1 MRSEEVIEVIEN
13 EKECVRRAGICD
25 RECQVCDL
33 VRNDEE
39 ILEAYDQSIKAIRRL
54 QKIEE
59 MVRKAFSDPDT
70 DNITLHR
77 AQVLANVLA
86 VFEYDLGGEE

>member
-1 MRSEEVIEVIEN
+1 MSSEEVIEVIEN
-13 EKECVRRAGICD
+13 EKECVKRAGICD

-54 QKIEE
+54 QKIEK
-59 MVRKAFSDPDT
+59 MVRKAFSDPET
-70 DNITLHR
+70 ENIPLYR
-77 AQVLANVLA
+77 SQVLANVLA

>member
-1 MRSEEVIEVIEN
+1 MSGDEVIEVIEN
-13 EKECVRRAGICD
+13 EKECVKRAGICD

-54 QKIEE
+54 QKIEK
-59 MVRKAFSDPDT
+59 MVRKAFSDPET
-70 DNITLHR
+70 DNIPLYR
-77 AQVLANVLA
+77 SQVLANVLS